1 MLVSYTV
8 HLQTRIELRKGIWS
22 RRLDKVSQ
30 ELQNLKDRMQVQLQM
45 VLIMVI
51 MIRRRRRRRMRRR
64 KKTQKATNFV
74 HP

>member
-1 MLVSYTV
+1 M
-8 HLQTRIELRKGIWS
+8 RKGIWS

-51 MIRRRRRRRMRRR
+51 MIRRRMRRR

>member
-1 MLVSYTV
+1 MLVFSTV
-8 HLQTRIELRKGIWS
+8 HLQTRIELRKRIWR

-51 MIRRRRRRRMRRR
+51 MIRRRRMRRR

>member
-1 MLVSYTV
+1 MRK
-8 HLQTRIELRKGIWS
+8 RIWR

-51 MIRRRRRRRMRRR
+51 MIRRRRMRRR

>member
-1 MLVSYTV
+1 MRK
-8 HLQTRIELRKGIWS
+8 RIWR

-51 MIRRRRRRRMRRR
+51 MIRRRGRWRRRRRMRRR

>member
-1 MLVSYTV
+1 MRK
-8 HLQTRIELRKGIWS
+8 RIWR

-51 MIRRRRRRRMRRR
+51 MIRRRRRRRRMRRR